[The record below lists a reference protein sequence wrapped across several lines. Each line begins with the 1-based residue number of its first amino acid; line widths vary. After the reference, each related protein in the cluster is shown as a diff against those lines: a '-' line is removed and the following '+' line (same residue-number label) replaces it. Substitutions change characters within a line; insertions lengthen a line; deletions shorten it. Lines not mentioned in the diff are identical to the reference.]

1 MRKLLMIA
9 AFAAF
14 AACAKQSDT
23 DVGETSPQTDEAT
36 TDQTTTDETT
46 TTTPPAETT
55 PPVDESTTTPPS
67 TGYEPQ
73 PSTADTLQTPPGDS
87 AAVERTIP
95 DTSAVTA
102 PSTGGMDTSTTSTGT
117 WGDTSATTTPPIT
130 APDSL

>member
-14 AACAKQSDT
+14 AACAKQSE
-23 DVGETSPQTDEAT
+23 DVGETPAPQ
-36 TDQTTTDETT
+36 TDETT
-46 TTTPPAETT
+46 TTPPTDQTTPPADQPT
-55 PPVDESTTTPPS
+55 PPADQPAPP

-95 DTSAVTA
+95 DTSA
-102 PSTGGMDTSTTSTGT
+102 TGT
-117 WGDTSATTTPPIT
+117 GKWGDTSATTAPSTPTTDSVMTT